1 MERRAFLAASTAA
14 AAASTTSGL
23 AAASAAEPLA
33 QGASGGAAPVVY
45 ELRRYRLH
53 TGVMATRLGTYL
65 KDAFV
70 PAVGRLGIGPVGVFN
85 VAVGEGP
92 TVHVL
97 IPHPDAA
104 SVLTL
109 VDRLAK
115 DAEYVKAA
123 EPLRGLP
130 SGDPPYI
137 RVDSTLSVGVPSF
150 PGIAKPAGASAGPG
164 RLFEL
169 RTYRS
174 HSVLAHRK
182 KVEMFEQGGEL
193 GIFKRVGLETVFFAR
208 DVAGAGLPSLTYMLV
223 FADAATREKSW
234 DVFRQDPEWLK
245 LRAQPGYADAEI
257 VSGITSTILRPAEG
271 SQL

>member
-14 AAASTTSGL
+14 AMTPGTL
-23 AAASAAEPLA
+23 A
-33 QGASGGAAPVVY
+33 GASPAATQGPGGAARPLVY

-53 TGVMATRLGTYL
+53 TGTMASRLGAYL

-70 PAVGRLGIGPVGVFN
+70 PALGRLGMGPVGLFS

-92 TVHVL
+92 IVHVL
-97 IPHPDAA
+97 IPHKDANSA
-104 SVLTL
+104 LTL
-109 VDRLAK
+109 VDRLSA

-123 EPLRGLP
+123 APLRGLP
-130 SGDPPYI
+130 SGDPPYV
-137 RVDSTLSVGVPSF
+137 RVDSSLHAAVPTF
-150 PGIAKPAGASAGPG
+150 PGIEKPEGAAAGPS

-174 HSVLAHRK
+174 HSVLGHRK

-193 GIFKRVGLETVFFAR
+193 AIFKRVGLTTVFFAR
-208 DVAGAGLPSLTYMLV
+208 DVVGTGLPSLTYMLV

-271 SQL
+271 SQI

>member
-14 AAASTTSGL
+14 AISTTPGL
-23 AAASAAEPLA
+23 AASSGAEPSA
-33 QGASGGAAPVVY
+33 PAPAGGAAPVVY
-45 ELRRYRLH
+45 ELRRYRMH
-53 TGVMATRLGTYL
+53 TGTMATRLGAYV
-65 KDAFV
+65 KDALV
-70 PAVGRLGIGPVGVFN
+70 PALGRLGIGPVGVFN

-92 TVHVL
+92 TLHVL
-97 IPHPDAA
+97 IPHKEAG

-109 VDRLAK
+109 VDRLSK
-115 DAEYVKAA
+115 DAEYLKAA

-137 RVDSTLSVGVPSF
+137 RVDSTLSVGVPTF
-150 PGIAKPAGASAGPG
+150 PGIEKPAGPSAGAS

-174 HSVLAHRK
+174 HSVLGHRK

-208 DVAGAGLPSLTYMLV
+208 DVVGAGLPSLTYMLV
-223 FADAATREKSW
+223 FADSAAREKSW

>member
-14 AAASTTSGL
+14 AALFHRRASPRRRRLS
-23 AAASAAEPLA
+23 PLA
-33 QGASGGAAPVVY
+33 QAPASGAAPVVY

-53 TGVMATRLGTYL
+53 TGTMATRLGAYV
-65 KDAFV
+65 KDALV
-70 PAVGRLGIGPVGVFN
+70 PALNRAGMAPVGVFN

-92 TVHVL
+92 TLHVL
-97 IPHPDAA
+97 IPHKDAA

-109 VDRLAK
+109 ADRLAA

-123 EPLRGLP
+123 EPIRGLP
-130 SGDPPYI
+130 SSDPAYI
-137 RVDSTLSVGVPSF
+137 RVDSSLHAGVPTF
-150 PGIAKPAGASAGPG
+150 PGIEKPAGASAGPN

-174 HSVLAHRK
+174 HSMLGHRK

-193 GIFKRVGLETVFFAR
+193 AIFRRVGLGTVFFSR
-208 DVAGAGLPSLTYMLV
+208 DVIGEGLPSLTYMLV
-223 FADAATREKSW
+223 FADAATREKNW

-245 LRAQPGYADAEI
+245 LRGQPGYADAEI
-257 VSGITSTILRPAEG
+257 VSGITSTILRPADG
-271 SQL
+271 SQI

>member
-1 MERRAFLAASTAA
+1 MERRAFIAASTAA
-14 AAASTTSGL
+14 AVSSTSGL
-23 AAASAAEPLA
+23 ATAASADPAA
-33 QGASGGAAPVVY
+33 QAPAGGSPPVVY

-53 TGVMATRLGTYL
+53 TGTMATRLSAYA
-65 KDAFV
+65 KDALV
-70 PAVGRLGIGPVGVFN
+70 PALNRAGITPVGVFN

-92 TVHVL
+92 TLHVL
-97 IPHPDAA
+97 IPHKDAA

-109 VDRLAK
+109 ADRLAA
-115 DAEYVKAA
+115 DAEYLKAA
-123 EPLRGLP
+123 EPIRSLP
-130 SGDPPYI
+130 SSDPAYI
-137 RVDSTLSVGVPSF
+137 RVDSSLHAGVPTF
-150 PGIAKPAGASAGPG
+150 PGIEKPAGASAGPN

-174 HSVLAHRK
+174 HSQLGHRK

-193 GIFKRVGLETVFFAR
+193 AIFKRVGLGTVFFSR
-208 DVAGAGLPSLTYMLV
+208 DVVGAGLPSLTYMLV
-223 FADAATREKSW
+223 FADAPTREKNW

-271 SQL
+271 SQI

>member
-1 MERRAFLAASTAA
+1 MERRAFLAASTA

-23 AAASAAEPLA
+23 AAASAADPLA
-33 QGASGGAAPVVY
+33 PGPAGAALPVVY

-53 TGVMATRLGTYL
+53 TGTMATRLGAYL
-65 KDAFV
+65 KDALV
-70 PAVGRLGIGPVGVFN
+70 PALGRMGIGPVGVFN

-92 TVHVL
+92 TAHVL
-97 IPHPDAA
+97 IPHKDAGSA
-104 SVLTL
+104 VTL
-109 VDRLAK
+109 VDRLSA
-115 DAEYVKAA
+115 DALYLKAA

-130 SGDPPYI
+130 SSDPPYV
-137 RVDSTLSVGVPSF
+137 RVDSTLSVGVPTF
-150 PGIAKPAGASAGPG
+150 PGIEKPAGAAAGPN

-174 HSVLAHRK
+174 HSVMGHRK

-193 GIFKRVGLETVFFAR
+193 DIFRRVGLGTVFFSR
-208 DVAGAGLPSLTYMLV
+208 DVVGAGLPSLTYMLV
-223 FADAATREKSW
+223 FADAATREKGW
-234 DVFRQDPEWLK
+234 DAFRQDPAWLK